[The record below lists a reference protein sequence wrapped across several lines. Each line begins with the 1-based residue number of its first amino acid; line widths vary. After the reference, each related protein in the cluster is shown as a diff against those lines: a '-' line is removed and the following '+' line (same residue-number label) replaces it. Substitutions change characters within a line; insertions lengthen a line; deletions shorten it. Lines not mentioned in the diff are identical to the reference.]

1 MPARG
6 LISPGSGLR
15 PSPYALLVKRRPHS
29 TQHSRAA
36 SAAKV
41 RRKPEDHG
49 PLFLLNREASR
60 ALDRLAH
67 DEFGIP
73 SIVLMENASRHVA
86 DVALDALEDV
96 DDPSITVVCGPGHN
110 GGDGLAAARHLS
122 NAGVRV
128 TIALAADPAR
138 LAGDAAAHLGIVRR
152 MGLPIREIAPGAA
165 SPDVFS
171 GSHLIIDALLG
182 TGLDRPVQAAL
193 AEMILAVN
201 AARAA
206 GALVLA
212 VDLPS
217 GLDADSGKVLGAAVH
232 ADLTVTF
239 CGLKPCFLSIEG
251 QALVGEVVVADIGAP
266 RVLIERLGK
275 RLPPLGT
282 GRRLAELRGHMR
294 PPPPPRRRRKPGP

>member
-1 MPARG
+1 M
-6 LISPGSGLR
+6 
-15 PSPYALLVKRRPHS
+15 KRRPRS

-36 SAAKV
+36 SGAKV
-41 RRKPEDHG
+41 RRKPSDHG
-49 PLFLLNREASR
+49 PLYLLNREASR
-60 ALDRLAH
+60 TIDRLAH

-86 DVALDALEDV
+86 DVALDELEDV
-96 DDPSITVVCGPGHN
+96 DDPSILVVCGPGNN

-138 LAGDAAAHLGIVRR
+138 LSGDAAVHLAVVRR
-152 MGLPIREIAPGAA
+152 MGLPIREIAPGTAT
-165 SPDVFS
+165 PDAFA
-171 GSHLIIDALLG
+171 GSHLIIDALFG
-182 TGLDRPVQAAL
+182 TGLDRPVQAAH
-193 AEMILAVN
+193 AEVIRALN

-206 GALVLA
+206 GATVLA

-217 GLDADSGKVLGAAVH
+217 GLDADSGKALGVAVQ

-239 CGLKPCFLSIEG
+239 CGLKPCFLSLEG
-251 QALVGEVVVADIGAP
+251 QALVGELVVADIGAP
-266 RVLIERLGK
+266 RVLLERLGK

-294 PPPPPRRRRKPGP
+294 PPPPPRRRRKPGE